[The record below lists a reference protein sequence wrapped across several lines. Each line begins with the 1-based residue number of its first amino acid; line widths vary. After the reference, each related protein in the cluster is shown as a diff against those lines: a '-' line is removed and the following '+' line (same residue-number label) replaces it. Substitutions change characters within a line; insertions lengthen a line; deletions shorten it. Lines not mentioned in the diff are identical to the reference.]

1 MSWVKVGVV
10 GVAEG
15 IVDDQM
21 EKWDARKGRNKP
33 FQNATD
39 LTRVGLVAGGVVIP
53 MFVRNTAEWGKCV
66 TAAALPLL
74 TKSVIRAVSAT
85 MGTSTG
91 SFAARRSISH
101 SIADN
106 MTRPEFEG
114 QRSY

>member
-10 GVAEG
+10 GVASG

-21 EKWDARKGRNKP
+21 EKWDAKKGRTKP

-39 LTRVGLVAGGVVIP
+39 LYRAAAVVGGVVVP
-53 MFVRNTAEWGKCV
+53 MFVRNTQEWGKTV
-66 TAAALPLL
+66 TTANLALL
-74 TKSVIRAVSAT
+74 TKSVIRAVSST